1 MVITLPDVNINSW
14 NPGIQHT
21 IIPFL
26 KKQLINHN
34 KKNKIKNDN
43 QLYNLIKT
51 YLPKLHIKYQS
62 TINHI
67 QNNILEHMIGVATLT
82 IEINNESHSISSKYT
97 HTKTTISSHTKT
109 TISSHTKTTISSHTK
124 NTIPSHIKN
133 TKRTRNTKHNKQNT
147 TIKQKNNIFLYQ
159 LILICIDD
167 TGFQNINSKVN
178 NNDTNN
184 DTKITTNNG
193 KNNYELLESLRLCG
207 NTIYNICKTNYIT
220 KINLF
225 NTFFSHIKN
234 PKLILSL
241 LEGLFLSSYKFDKY
255 KTDKAL
261 NASNIKFKLE
271 NINLICH
278 KSISHMNKQCIP
290 SNVEHLKNIVKTVF
304 LTRNLINEPA
314 NDNKTDKFIT
324 TLKTF
329 IKENNIPES
338 KLKLRV
344 LDKND
349 LMELGMG
356 LILAVGKGSN
366 ASNDPKM
373 LIMEYTGNECARNDP
388 AIVLIGKGITFDT
401 GGMNLKSGKSMI
413 EMKSDLS
420 GGACISAFLSG
431 YALNH
436 GKKCITAI
444 IPFAEN
450 SIGPNAI
457 KPSDVVKAYDG
468 RTVEITNTDAEGR
481 LLVADCLA
489 YAIDKYPKAMII
501 DFATIAGQQEALS
514 DKMFSNILG
523 INTDSEI
530 KKLINAG
537 NTINE
542 LLVPLPINGQIS
554 KSREMLK
561 SYVAD
566 IKNADS
572 NSYADIIMST
582 LFMKEFIK
590 KDTKWIHIDIAGPS
604 YNMNNKISYISPEA
618 SGIGVRLLFE
628 YFQ

>member
-1 MVITLPDVNINSW
+1 MVITLPEVIINSW
-14 NPGIQHT
+14 NPGIQYT

-26 KKQLINHN
+26 KTQIIYHN

-67 QNNILEHMIGVATLT
+67 QNNILEHMVGVATLT
-82 IEINNESHSISSKYT
+82 IEINTESHSISSKYT
-97 HTKTTISSHTKT
+97 HTKNTIP
-109 TISSHTKTTISSHTK
+109 SHTK
-124 NTIPSHIKN
+124 NT
-133 TKRTRNTKHNKQNT
+133 KRNRQNT

-159 LILICIDD
+159 LILICIDN
-167 TGFQNINSKVN
+167 TGFQNIKSN
-178 NNDTNN
+178 T
-184 DTKITTNNG
+184 
-193 KNNYELLESLRLCG
+193 NNYELLESLRLCG
-207 NTIYNICKTNYIT
+207 NTIYNICKSNYIT

-225 NTFFSHIKN
+225 NTFGHIKKL
-234 PKLILSL
+234 KLILSL

-278 KSISHMNKQCIP
+278 KSISHIDKQCIP
-290 SNVEHLKNIVKTVF
+290 GNIEQLKNIVKTVF

-314 NDNKTDKFIT
+314 NDNKTDNFIT

-338 KLKLRV
+338 KLKLRI
-344 LDKND
+344 LDKKD

-366 ASNDPKM
+366 TSNEPKM
-373 LIMEYTGNECARNDP
+373 LIIEYTGSRCARNDP

-401 GGMNLKSGKSMI
+401 GGMNIKSGKSMI

-431 YALNH
+431 YALNY

-450 SIGPNAI
+450 SIGSNAI

-481 LLVADCLA
+481 LLIADCLS
-489 YAIDKYPKAMII
+489 YVVDKYPRAMII

-523 INTDSEI
+523 VNTDSEI
-530 KKLINAG
+530 QKLINAG

-554 KSREMLK
+554 KGREMLK

-566 IKNADS
+566 IKNADP